1 LTDLAAAM
9 KNLLRALLLSLCA
22 LCVSSGSA
30 FAAETA
36 APARIADRVVRARV
50 AGLDLVICRT
60 GAQDVISFHG
70 SLPAG
75 DRFSPPGN
83 VAIATLVGEMLDK
96 GTARQDKFAI
106 ADALESVGAGIS
118 FETGGSTVGFSGK
131 FLKKDLALVVGLL
144 AEQLRTPAFAADELT
159 KLKQQLN
166 GYFQRQ
172 LESTDYRAGV
182 AFAQAL
188 YPAGHP
194 NHDPGTEAY
203 LAGIKAATVD
213 DLKKFH
219 AQYYG
224 PAGAVLVVVGDVDAA
239 AFQAEVAKAFAGWTG
254 GVKLDAVPKAPPAA
268 AARTL
273 PVAMPDKTSVSV
285 LWGQATGLR
294 YTDPDT
300 LALRVGSAILGSGFT
315 GRLMATVRDKEG
327 LTYGIGAG
335 VTNDTFT
342 DGEWRISATFAPS
355 LLEKG
360 VASTKREL
368 TAWIEKGVTA
378 DELARRKSNLAG
390 SFQVGLATTD
400 GLAGALLAAINRG
413 LDPSWLDEYPKR
425 VEALTLAQVNAAIKQ
440 HLNPAKMTLVE
451 VGTLPG
457 AEAKGP

>member
-1 LTDLAAAM
+1 MKILPRLFAAGALALAFAGCASAATPSSAAA
-9 KNLLRALLLSLCA
+9 
-22 LCVSSGSA
+22 
-30 FAAETA
+30 A
-36 APARIADRVVRARV
+36 APARIADRVIRTRV
-50 AGLDLVICRT
+50 AGIDLIICRT
-60 GAQDVISFHG
+60 GVQDVISFHG

-75 DRFSPPGN
+75 DRFAPPGN

-106 ADALESVGAGIS
+106 ADQLESVGAAIG
-118 FETGGSTVGFSGK
+118 FETGSSTLGFSGK

-203 LAGIKAATVD
+203 LAGIKAASVN

-219 AQYYG
+219 AQYFG
-224 PAGAVLVVVGDVDAA
+224 PAGAVLVFVGDVDPAA
-239 AFQAEVAKAFAGWTG
+239 LQAEVTQAFAGWTG
-254 GVKLDAVPKAPPAA
+254 GVKLDAVAKAQSTAT
-268 AARTL
+268 ARTL
-273 PVAMPDKTSVSV
+273 PVAMPDKTSVTV

-327 LTYGIGAG
+327 LTYGIGAA

-360 VASTKREL
+360 IASTRREL
-368 TAWIEKGVTA
+368 TAWIERGVTA
-378 DELARRKSNLAG
+378 DELARRKTNLAG

-400 GLAGALLAAINRG
+400 GLAASLLAAINRG
-413 LDPSWLDEYPKR
+413 LDVSWLDEYPKR
-425 VEALTLAQVNAAIKQ
+425 IEALTLEQVNAAIKK
-440 HLNPAKMTLVE
+440 HLDPSKMTLVE
-451 VGTLPG
+451 AGTLPG
-457 AEAKGP
+457 ADAKKP

>member
-1 LTDLAAAM
+1 MKNIFLALPLLVLAAS
-9 KNLLRALLLSLCA
+9 RAL
-22 LCVSSGSA
+22 
-30 FAAETA
+30 AADS
-36 APARIADRVVRARV
+36 PARIADHVVRAQV
-50 AGLDLVICRT
+50 AGLDLIACKT
-60 GAQDVISFHG
+60 GVQEVVTFHG

-75 DRFSPPGN
+75 DRFAPPGN
-83 VAIATLVGEMLDK
+83 VAIPTIVGEMLDK

-106 ADALESVGAGIS
+106 ADALESVGASIGFS
-118 FETGGSTVGFSGK
+118 AGNNTLEFSGK
-131 FLKKDLALVVGLL
+131 CLKKDLPLVIGLL

-203 LAGIKAATVD
+203 LTGIKAATVD

-219 AQYYG
+219 AQHYG
-224 PAGAVLVVVGDVDAA
+224 PTGAVLVVVGDVDPTVL
-239 AFQAEVAKAFAGWTG
+239 QAEVAKAFAGWTG
-254 GVKLDAVPKAPPAA
+254 GVKLSAIPTAPPAA

-273 PVAMPDKTSVSV
+273 PVFMPEKTSVTV
-285 LWGQATGLR
+285 IWGEATGLR

-335 VTNDTFT
+335 VANDTFT

-360 VASTKREL
+360 LASTKREL
-368 TAWIEKGVTA
+368 TAWLEKGVTA
-378 DELARRKSNLAG
+378 DELARRKTNLAG

-400 GLAGALLAAINRG
+400 GLAASLLAAVNRG
-413 LDPSWLDEYPKR
+413 LDPSWLDEYPKKIS
-425 VEALTLAQVNAAIKQ
+425 ALTLEQVNAAIKK
-440 HLNPAKMTLVE
+440 HLDPAKLTLIE
-451 VGTLPG
+451 SGTLPG
-457 AEAKGP
+457 TEAKKP